1 MYGIKEV
8 GKYNIDYEGLS
19 YDGNIPYNMVII
31 EEFDGN
37 TPVKGSRKTLY
48 FRENQGIERIYIL
61 PGMRTEEQI
70 EQFLRYPN
78 NAKLKVYM
86 KPVVEIEK

>member
-8 GKYNIDYEGLS
+8 GKYNIDYEGFV
-19 YDGNIPYNMVII
+19 YDGKIPYQMVII

-48 FRENQGIERIYIL
+48 FRDNEKMERKYIV
-61 PGMRTEEQI
+61 PEIKTEAEV
-70 EQFLRYPN
+70 EKFLHYPN
-78 NAKLKVYM
+78 NAKIKAYKKL
-86 KPVVEIEK
+86 VVEME